1 MKILLIFTLSLISG
15 PVGCVDVIGYSGG
28 SIILISNV
36 YSSSAKSNY
45 ICKVENREC
54 TDIIRLNTGK
64 NDFQV
69 ERFMLYKNTEG
80 FLTAFIRKLKP
91 QDAGMYRMGAG
102 TQRYTDVTLK
112 VVNDSCCAGPK
123 IMNAYRGQNT
133 SIICNY
139 PAVYERDYKYIMKLD
154 NDSVFNKAIL
164 DNGSKSQ
171 NSRFSISDDS
181 SAKVLSVNISD
192 VREADDGVYLC
203 VGYNRADSVQYFSYF
218 TEIQLHVRAALTA
231 SPFNGAYSSSSPV
244 IIISVCVCV
253 ALLLIGGLALMIYK
267 LRHKRTQGSTPSSK
281 DNEQVPPAACVYEEI
296 NNTNHASASD
306 TELYMN
312 ASSPTDPD
320 REIFSTV
327 QPPQDQ
333 NLTYTTVSFQKN
345 PDDAAVTFSKEESAT
360 EYATVQHTSR
370 LE

>member
-139 PAVYERDYKYIMKLD
+139 PVVYERDYKYIQKLD
-154 NDSVFNKAIL
+154 NDSVIRAIL
-164 DNGSKSQ
+164 DPGSKSQ
-171 NSRFSISDDS
+171 NSRFSFSDDR
-181 SAKVLSVNISD
+181 SAKVLSVSIID

-203 VGYNRADSVQYFSYF
+203 GVYNTEVQYFSYF
-218 TEIQLHVRAALTA
+218 TEIQLHVRALTDIP
-231 SPFNGAYSSSSPV
+231 SDVVDLSSSV

-253 ALLLIGGLALMIYK
+253 ALLLIGGFALMVYK
-267 LRHKRTQGSTPSSK
+267 LRHKRTQSSGASSQ
-281 DNEQVPPAACVYEEI
+281 DNEQAPSVYENDLANLPPYE
-296 NNTNHASASD
+296 NLNFTMRLNHQKLDSFTSQSDSTYQTLDPLTNQSDSGYASLTNT
-306 TELYMN
+306 
-312 ASSPTDPD
+312 TDQSHSHYQCLNT
-320 REIFSTV
+320 RTQTNSI
-327 QPPQDQ
+327 
-333 NLTYTTVSFQKN
+333 Y
-345 PDDAAVTFSKEESAT
+345 
-360 EYATVQHTSR
+360 HTLHS
-370 LE
+370 

>member
-218 TEIQLHVRAALTA
+218 TEIQLHVRALTA

>member
-15 PVGCVDVIGYSGG
+15 PVGCVDVTGYSGG
-28 SIILISNV
+28 SIILISNL

-54 TDIIRLNTGK
+54 TDIIRLDPGK
-64 NDFQV
+64 NRGQV

-139 PAVYERDYKYIMKLD
+139 PAEYERDYKYIMKLG
-154 NDSVFNKAIL
+154 NDSVIKAIL
-164 DNGSKSQ
+164 DPGSKSQ

-203 VGYNRADSVQYFSYF
+203 VGYNRVDSVPYFSYF

-231 SPFNGAYSSSSPV
+231 SPFNGVHSSSSPV

-253 ALLLIGGLALMIYK
+253 ALLLIGGLALIIYK
-267 LRHKRTQGSTPSSK
+267 LRPKRTQGSTPSSK
-281 DNEQVPPAACVYEEI
+281 DNEQV
-296 NNTNHASASD
+296 
-306 TELYMN
+306 
-312 ASSPTDPD
+312 
-320 REIFSTV
+320 
-327 QPPQDQ
+327 
-333 NLTYTTVSFQKN
+333 SF
-345 PDDAAVTFSKEESAT
+345 
-360 EYATVQHTSR
+360 YI
-370 LE
+370 